1 MAFKMKG
8 PSLLK
13 MVKKEKTKARKN
25 SGNLKDVVKDV
36 RTKAADAVKKFHSG
50 FDKAQERNIK
60 QTTKNINRTD
70 NLGAKGYPS
79 ALGVI
84 GGFTTAVGQYVGKEG
99 GKILENVIRPGKQY
113 KKKKK

>member
-50 FDKAQERNIK
+50 FDKAQERNVK
-60 QTTKNINRTD
+60 QTQKNINRTT
-70 NLGAKGYPS
+70 GAKGYPS
-79 ALGVI
+79 ALGVL
-84 GGFTTAVGQYVGKEG
+84 GGLTTAVGQYVGKEG

>member
-25 SGNLKDVVKDV
+25 SGNLKDADV
-36 RTKAADAVKKFHSG
+36 VKKFHSG
-50 FDKAQERNIK
+50 FDKAQERNVK
-60 QTTKNINRTD
+60 SGTKNLSRM
-70 NLGAKGYPS
+70 KGLDAPRGFA
-79 ALGVI
+79 ALGNI
-84 GGFTTAVGQYVGKEG
+84 ITAAGQAVGKEG

-113 KKKKK
+113 KKRKK

>member
-50 FDKAQERNIK
+50 FDKAQERNVK
-60 QTTKNINRTD
+60 SGTKNISRMKGFD
-70 NLGAKGYPS
+70 APRGFAVLGNLINA
-79 ALGVI
+79 A
-84 GGFTTAVGQYVGKEG
+84 GQAVGKEG

-113 KKKKK
+113 KKRKN